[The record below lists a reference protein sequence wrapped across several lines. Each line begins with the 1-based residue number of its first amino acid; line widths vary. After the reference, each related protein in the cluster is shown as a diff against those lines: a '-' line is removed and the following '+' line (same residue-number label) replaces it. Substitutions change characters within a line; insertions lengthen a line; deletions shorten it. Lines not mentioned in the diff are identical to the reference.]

1 MCQVTSVMSNSLR
14 LYGPQASRL
23 LSPWDSAGK
32 NTGVDCRALLQCL
45 VNTLAFQRSIY
56 FGQRHQLS
64 LLYFILRVKYHSVIL
79 GSSSK
84 LQLLVSHMITR
95 VNNQCIYSHS
105 VPKQSFHFSLSS
117 QYSINCMTYSTL
129 YNKIGFML
137 DDLVQLQANEVS

>member
-1 MCQVTSVMSNSLR
+1 MNEKSWLSYQERGHKISILYRWSLTYPDLTQSFQFYNAIKQYAFCKRYASN
-14 LYGPQASRL
+14 
-23 LSPWDSAGK
+23 
-32 NTGVDCRALLQCL
+32 
-45 VNTLAFQRSIY
+45 FE
-56 FGQRHQLS
+56 F
-64 LLYFILRVKYHSVIL
+64 LYFPGLAICENLVHSVIL

-105 VPKQSFHFSLSS
+105 VPKQSFHFSLSA